1 MGRRTAAS
9 RPQAIDGAGSG
20 RDFPPEPFYCASS
33 NQARNLA
40 LDATIEELSMTRPF
54 EGIRIIDATHVLA
67 GPFAAYQLAVLGA
80 DVIKVEHPDDPDQTR
95 DSGTDRPL
103 NRGGMGTSY
112 LTQGSNKRAITLDLK
127 SEAGRA
133 VLKRLVARADV
144 MVENFRP
151 GAFAALGLG
160 YEAMSEIN
168 PRLIYCS
175 ISAFG
180 QEGPRGNQTAYDH
193 VIQATS
199 GLMATTGTED
209 VNPIKFGSPAVDYAT
224 GTMGA
229 FALASALFQRE
240 RTGRGQRIDL
250 AMLDVAMILMS
261 SHLTGY
267 LRNGAEPKPSGNRH
281 LHATNSCYAA
291 KDGLVML
298 GASNLRQQRR
308 LWQALDRPEMVKRDN
323 EAREQ
328 DREREAAALTE
339 ILETRTADEWEA
351 FFQARHVPAARVR
364 SLAETVRDPQFAT
377 RGVTHHHASAPGVEG
392 GFDVPLAAFKFAHG
406 GPSIE
411 RPPPEHGA
419 DTDGVLAEHGYDA
432 DQIAALRKAGVI

>member
-1 MGRRTAAS
+1 
-9 RPQAIDGAGSG
+9 
-20 RDFPPEPFYCASS
+20 
-33 NQARNLA
+33 
-40 LDATIEELSMTRPF
+40 MTRPF
-54 EGIRIIDATHVLA
+54 EGIRIIDITHVLA

-80 DVIKVEHPDDPDQTR
+80 EVIKVEDPNDPDQTR
-95 DSGTDRPL
+95 GTGTDREL
-103 NRGGMGTSY
+103 NRRQMGTGF
-112 LTQGSNKRAITLDLK
+112 LTQASNKRAITLDLK
-127 SEAGRA
+127 SEAGRGI
-133 VLKRLVARADV
+133 LKRLVAGADV
-144 MVENFRP
+144 MVENYRP

-160 YEAMSEIN
+160 YEAMSALN

-180 QEGPRGNQTAYDH
+180 QDGPRGDQTAYDH

-199 GLMATTGTED
+199 GLMATTGTEE

-224 GTMGA
+224 GTMAA

-267 LRNGAEPKPSGNRH
+267 LRNGTEPKPSGNRH
-281 LHATNSCYAA
+281 AHATNSCYEA

-308 LWQALDRPEMVKRDN
+308 LWLALERPDMVKEDN
-323 EAREQ
+323 EARDHDR
-328 DREREAAALTE
+328 DREAGLLAD
-339 ILETRTADEWEA
+339 ILKTRTADEWEI

-364 SLAETVRDPQFAT
+364 RLAEAVQDPQFAT
-377 RGVTHHHASAPGVEG
+377 RGVTHRHDGAPGIEG
-392 GFDVPLAAFKFAHG
+392 GFAVPLAAFKLAHG

-411 RPPPEHGA
+411 TPPPEFGA
-419 DTDGVLAEHGYDA
+419 DTDAVLAEHGYAPSEIA
-432 DQIAALRKAGVI
+432 DFRRAGVI